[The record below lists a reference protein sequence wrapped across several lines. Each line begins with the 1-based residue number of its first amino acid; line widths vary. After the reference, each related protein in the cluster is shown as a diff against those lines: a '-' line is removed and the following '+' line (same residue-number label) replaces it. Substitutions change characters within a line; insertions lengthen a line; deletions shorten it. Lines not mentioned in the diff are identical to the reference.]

1 MTPIQRISEKSQALD
16 VLSLSRHATTADIRA
31 AYKRL
36 VHEKHPD
43 HGRGTSDELAEITE
57 AYRFLKDNAEEL
69 GIRDTR
75 VISRSINPRPSV
87 KPTETAFSDDII
99 AECQSALSED
109 SDRAQHIST
118 MLHRMGRKLT
128 YFVPTTPANGVS
140 EVVVPTGEL
149 VDTRSAHPQIVPVQ
163 TNDIAAGVYDV
174 PSDVCDVLFPGARS
188 VKIKFVA

>member
-16 VLSLSRHATTADIRA
+16 VLSLSKHATTADIRA

-57 AYRFLKDNAEEL
+57 AYSFLKENAEEL
-69 GIRDTR
+69 GIRDRR
-75 VISRSINPRPSV
+75 VTSQSINPRPSV
-87 KPTETAFSDDII
+87 KPTETAFSDDIL
-99 AECQSALSED
+99 AECQSVLPED
-109 SDRAQHIST
+109 SERAQHIST

-128 YFVPTTPANGVS
+128 YFVPTAPANGAND
-140 EVVVPTGEL
+140 VVVPTGEL
-149 VDTRSAHPQIVPVQ
+149 VDTRSAHPRIVPVQ
-163 TNDIAAGVYDV
+163 TNDILAGVYEV
-174 PSDVCDVLFPGARS
+174 PRDVCDDLFPGARS

>member
-1 MTPIQRISEKSQALD
+1 MTPIQRISEKTQALD

-43 HGRGTSDELAEITE
+43 HGRGSSEELAEITE
-57 AYRFLKDNAEEL
+57 AYQFLKNNSEEL
-69 GIRDTR
+69 GIRDRR
-75 VISRSINPRPSV
+75 VTSKSINPRPSV
-87 KPTETAFSDDII
+87 KATETAFSEDIL
-99 AECQSALSED
+99 AECKSALPKD
-109 SDRAQHIST
+109 SDHAQHIST

-128 YFVPTTPANGVS
+128 YFVPTPPANGDND
-140 EVVVPTGEL
+140 VVVPTGEL

-163 TNDIAAGVYDV
+163 TNDIMAGVYEV
-174 PSDVCDVLFPGARS
+174 PRDVCDDLFPGARS